1 MLIVIVLIFYIFYHV
16 TIVMVIP
23 HTLAKMQILDI
34 EWIITSLHVST
45 EHPPTNL
52 TTMFLNVVIR
62 TIMLL
67 RNVILKFMLL

>member
-34 EWIITSLHVST
+34 EWIVTSLHVPT